1 MGSITS
7 KLRDLEEVI
16 STYPAISTIQ
26 RYRNG
31 NRVKRFHTVD
41 TLVGETVGHHSANM
55 AILCV
60 LLSEDKP
67 SVALLMAALTHD
79 MAEQF
84 TGDIPATAKW
94 ASDPLKEAL
103 DAMER
108 RFDRYWFNSSP
119 LTPRECKVL
128 KQADMLDLCFKALE
142 EINMGNNQFRPI
154 LARGIDYLRT
164 NEPLPATKQLLK
176 EISHECK

>member
-1 MGSITS
+1 MSSIVG
-7 KLRDLEEVI
+7 KLRDMEEIV
-16 STYPAISTIQ
+16 SSPVMSTIK
-26 RYRNG
+26 RYRDG
-31 NRVKRFHTVD
+31 NRVKRYHTVD
-41 TLVGETVGHHSANM
+41 ALVGETVGHHSANM

-94 ASDPLKEAL
+94 ESAELKQAL
-103 DAMER
+103 AAMEA
-108 RFDRYWFNSSP
+108 RFDRFWFNSTP
-119 LTPRECKVL
+119 LTPRELRVL

-154 LARGIDYLRT
+154 LHRGLDYLRT
-164 NEPLPATKQLLK
+164 NDPLSSTKQLIK
-176 EISHECK
+176 EILHECK